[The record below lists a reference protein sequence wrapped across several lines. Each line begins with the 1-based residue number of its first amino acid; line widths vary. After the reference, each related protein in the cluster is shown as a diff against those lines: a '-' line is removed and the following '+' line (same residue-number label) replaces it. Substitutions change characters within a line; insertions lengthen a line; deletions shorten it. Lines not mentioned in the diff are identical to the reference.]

1 MLSSFIRSTLVAA
14 TVLGSLGAAS
24 AASAAPRDAAGVT
37 LVDYRGERHDRW
49 EHRGP
54 RHGERWG
61 DRGPHRGERWGDRG
75 PRRGECSPR
84 LALRKARDMGV
95 RGADVVRVNNRAVVV
110 AGYKRGYPTSLRFAQ
125 DRGCPVIGYR

>member
-1 MLSSFIRSTLVAA
+1 MLSSLIRSTLVAA
-14 TVLGSLGAAS
+14 TLLGSFGAAGV
-24 AASAAPRDAAGVT
+24 ASAAPRDAAGVT
-37 LVDYRGERHDRW
+37 FVDYRGERHDRW
-49 EHRGP
+49 EERGP

-95 RGADVVRVNNRAVVV
+95 RGADVVRVSHRGVVV
-110 AGYKRGYPTSLRFAQ
+110 AGFKRGYPTSLRFAQ